1 MKVVMGVYG
10 DSLADSVFMR
20 PSGHS
25 TLMEFFPS
33 GFFTRDAETAV
44 RSLGIRYIAW
54 WNDQYALS
62 LYFSSPKPHFI
73 YL

>member
-1 MKVVMGVYG
+1 MGVYG

-33 GFFTRDAETAV
+33 DVFIRDAETAI

-54 WNDQYALS
+54 WNDQYGSVLI
-62 LYFSSPKPHFI
+62 FSSPNPHFAH
-73 YL
+73 L